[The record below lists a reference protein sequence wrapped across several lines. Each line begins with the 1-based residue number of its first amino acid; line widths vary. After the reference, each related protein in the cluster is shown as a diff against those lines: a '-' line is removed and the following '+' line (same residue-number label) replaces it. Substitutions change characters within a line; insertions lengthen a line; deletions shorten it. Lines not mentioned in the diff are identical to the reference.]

1 MATYNFNS
9 STPGA
14 TPNVGERTTQRSLLS
29 KTFLYMFGFLMI
41 TVAVSIGVSLIFQNC
56 GLSTEGVITEEVA
69 RAYLITMIT
78 ASVTQVILTIVIVF
92 TSLRA
97 GKAKVIPIILYAI
110 CMGVLISSFALY
122 LNWWTL
128 AATFG
133 IAALAFGGMALIGVT
148 SKRASG
154 MGMVGFGLLF
164 GVLMVS
170 LFNIIFVLLLPGVW
184 LIQNI
189 ITSIILVIAIML
201 ITAYDV
207 YNIKQI
213 SMRCQADN
221 NLALYLAFNL
231 YLDFI
236 IILIHL
242 LRLVAI
248 FSSSNR

>member
-41 TVAVSIGVSLIFQNC
+41 TVIVCLGISLIFQNV
-56 GLSTEGVITEEVA
+56 GMASEALA
-69 RAYLITMIT
+69 RAYTIMLIT
-78 ASVTQVILTIVIVF
+78 ASVTQIVLTIVIVF
-92 TSLRA
+92 TSLRP

-110 CMGVLISSFALY
+110 CMGVLISSFSLFLEWY
-122 LNWWTL
+122 TMT
-128 AATFG
+128 ATFG
-133 IAALAFGGMALIGVT
+133 IAALSFGAMALIGAT

-170 LFNIIFVLLLPGVW
+170 LFNIIFALLLPGVW

-242 LRLVAI
+242 LRLVVI

>member
-41 TVAVSIGVSLIFQNC
+41 TVVVCLGISLIFQNV
-56 GLSTEGVITEEVA
+56 GMASEALA
-69 RAYLITMIT
+69 RAYTIMLIT
-78 ASVTQVILTIVIVF
+78 ASVTQIVLTIVIVF
-92 TSLRA
+92 TSLRP
-97 GKAKVIPIILYAI
+97 GKAKVIPIVLYAI
-110 CMGVLISSFALY
+110 CMGVLISSFSLFLEWY
-122 LNWWTL
+122 TMT
-128 AATFG
+128 ATFG
-133 IAALAFGGMALIGVT
+133 IAALSFGAMALIGAT

-184 LIQNI
+184 VIQNI

-242 LRLVAI
+242 LRLVVI

>member
-1 MATYNFNS
+1 MASYNFNTS
-9 STPGA
+9 SPGTPG
-14 TPNVGERTTQRSLLS
+14 TPDVGVRTTQTSLLG
-29 KTFLYMFGFLMI
+29 KAFTYMFLFLLL
-41 TVAVSIGVSLIFQNC
+41 TVAVTIGISAIFQFA
-56 GLSTEGVITEEVA
+56 IKDIDA
-69 RAYLITMIT
+69 RNNAYTILLIT
-78 ASVTQVILTIVIVF
+78 ASITQIVLTVVIAF
-92 TSLRA
+92 TSLKK
-97 GKAKVIPIILYAI
+97 GKAAVIPLVLYAV
-110 CMGVLISSFALY
+110 CMGILLSSFSMFLEWY
-122 LNWWTL
+122 TL

-133 IAALAFGGMALIGVT
+133 IAALAFGGMALIGT
-148 SKRASG
+148 RSKRATG
-154 MGMVGFGLLF
+154 MGLVGFGLLF

-170 LFNIIFVLLLPGVW
+170 LFNIIFAILLPGVW

-189 ITSIILVIAIML
+189 ITSIIIVVAIML

-248 FSSSNR
+248 FGSNR